1 MADTASLIARVKT
14 EGVAQADAQLD
25 SFSASAAS
33 AESASD
39 KLTTSTAKT
48 GIEVKKII
56 GPLSNYNS
64 EITKLSAK
72 ITTLESAQEKLATE
86 NSQLTSQVNSASSAM
101 SSQAKQIDSL
111 KAKIDELSNGAKK
124 VPQAVNAASSSFGSA
139 RNAAQQVGFQV
150 QDMVVQLQSGTSAFV
165 AIGQQGSQLAGAF
178 GPGGAVLGAVIA
190 LASAI
195 GGVLYKSIGDSTKST
210 DELDKTA
217 KALASSFQQSKN
229 GTLEFSD
236 ALVALSQSGDLA
248 YNSTVK
254 LLGLQADKQVDEV
267 TKAIKSQGEALLGN
281 SVAGQTNTAT
291 LDDLIAKNADVAKTL
306 DSVNVVADAGTGIY
320 ANLKAAV
327 GDLAQ
332 EYGLGTKEVT
342 DMLVAQRAFNKE
354 PSAENAQ
361 KYADATARAA
371 AAAKDNKSELL
382 DQAVALQKNAN
393 ALATAEKQQDLV
405 TASQNRMGNATNSTT
420 ARINEQNAA
429 IVKSAQIATLSD
441 KDRATAMAAVDKEAF
456 AKREG
461 VTKDQ
466 IDAYNKA
473 RDLEAQQ
480 DIARINKTE
489 KDKADALAKADNN
502 RLAAQAKREESQA
515 ASQRKAADNFIAGI
529 QRQSGDEIAQIN
541 TTEQQKLAELEKFHQ
556 LGAAQGQKYE
566 DAKTAIQVNAEA
578 ARQEQLAKIAKQKA
592 EKETKLADFTA
603 QIQGQNAVEL
613 DLFDIQQKQKE
624 EKAAE
629 FRDGSA
635 AAEEIYQ
642 QNLLAIAQNYNKK
655 RRDSYANMLGQT
667 TDDLRSA
674 LGEGNKLY
682 KAFAIANAI
691 MNTYQAAVAA
701 YQSAS
706 AIPVVGWVLGPVAA
720 GAAVAAG
727 LANVAK
733 IRSAREQ
740 GGNLSA
746 GQISTIA
753 ERGKPEVIMPASAS
767 RVRTAQ
773 QMRQIMGDDSSGKSS
788 IPSIAIVNNTGSK
801 IDSVQADQDDEG
813 RLRIIIGETVS
824 GLLMD
829 SNSNV
834 SKSRRATRGQPG
846 Y

>member
-14 EGVAQADAQLD
+14 EGVAQANTQLD
-25 SFSASAAS
+25 GFAAS
-33 AESASD
+33 AGAAD
-39 KLTTSTAKT
+39 TAVNKLTPDVNKLNTAT
-48 GIEVKKII
+48 GKAAKE
-56 GPLSNYNS
+56 GM
-64 EITKLSAK
+64 SAV
-72 ITTLESAQEKLATE
+72 SR
-86 NSQLTSQVNSASSAM
+86 
-101 SSQAKQIDSL
+101 
-111 KAKIDELSNGAKK
+111 G
-124 VPQAVNAASSSFGSA
+124 
-139 RNAAQQVGFQV
+139 AQQVGFQV
-150 QDMVVQLQSGTSAFV
+150 QDLVVQIQSGTSAFV
-165 AIGQQGSQLAGAF
+165 AFGQQGSQLAGAF

-190 LASAI
+190 LASAV
-195 GGVLYKSIGDSTKST
+195 GGVLYKAFGDSTKSA

-217 KALASSFQQSKN
+217 KALASSFQQSKE

-281 SVAGQTNTAT
+281 SVAGQTNTET
-291 LDDLIAKNADVAKTL
+291 LDDLISKNADVAKTL
-306 DSVNVVADAGTGIY
+306 DSVNVVADAGSGIY

-429 IVKSAQIATLSD
+429 IVKNAQIATLSE

-515 ASQRKAADNFIAGI
+515 ASQKKAADNFIAGI

-667 TDDLRSA
+667 TDDLRTA

-701 YQSAS
+701 YQSAA
-706 AIPVVGWVLGPVAA
+706 AIPIVGWVLGPVAA

-733 IRSAREQ
+733 IRSARES
-740 GGNLSA
+740 GGMVNA
-746 GQISTIA
+746 GSLTMVGERNKA
-753 ERGKPEVIMPASAS
+753 EFIMPASSS

-773 QMRQIMGDDSSGKSS
+773 QMKQIMGENTKNEQGSGGVV
-788 IPSIAIVNNTGSK
+788 IVNNTSAPIGS
-801 IDSVQADQDDEG
+801 ARTETDDEG
-813 RLRIIIGETVS
+813 RLRIIIEEQVS
-824 GLLMD
+824 SSLMD
-829 SNSNV
+829 SNSSI
-834 SKSRRATRGQPG
+834 SKARRGTRGQPG